1 MKILQV
7 SNFFKPMWESGGVA
21 RVAYE
26 ISKHLKDRGHEITVY
41 TTNRSAY
48 RKNIE
53 TNKLT
58 SLEGMK
64 VYYFE
69 NLRKYFP
76 WITLPVVPYYLPF
89 VARKQIKKFDIIHI
103 HEHRSLL
110 AVIVHHYAKKH
121 GIPYVLQAHGSVMP
135 FFAKQR
141 FKRLFD
147 SIWGCNILKDAVKVI
162 ALNTTEVAQYKKMG
176 VDGTKI
182 EIVPNGFNLSE
193 YKKLPEKGEFR
204 KKHSISNNE
213 KIILYVGR
221 LHKSKGIG
229 LLVKAFVYAKNE
241 IDNVR
246 LVLIGPDNEY
256 KSELKELARTLKV
269 DDKIMF
275 AGFVTI
281 DEKMKA
287 FVDADVFVTPRFS
300 GFPVTFLEAC
310 ACGTPIITTNK
321 GDELDWIDSNV
332 GYVVEYNEELLGDA
346 IVKILND
353 KKLKKKFG
361 EMGGNLV
368 REKFNWDKI
377 VKRLERSYETV
388 LDSFIYGGYN

>member
-1 MKILQV
+1 
-7 SNFFKPMWESGGVA
+7 
-21 RVAYE
+21 
-26 ISKHLKDRGHEITVY
+26 
-41 TTNRSAY
+41 
-48 RKNIE
+48 
-53 TNKLT
+53 
-58 SLEGMK
+58 
-64 VYYFE
+64 
-69 NLRKYFP
+69 
-76 WITLPVVPYYLPF
+76 
-89 VARKQIKKFDIIHI
+89 
-103 HEHRSLL
+103 
-110 AVIVHHYAKKH
+110 
-121 GIPYVLQAHGSVMP
+121 LQAHGSVLP

-141 FKRLFD
+141 YKKLFD
-147 SIWGCNILKDAVKVI
+147 SIWGYSILKDSSKVI
-162 ALNTTEVAQYKKMG
+162 ALNATEVEQYKKMG
-176 VDGTKI
+176 VDENKI
-182 EIVPNGFNLSE
+182 EIVPNGFNLSDC
-193 YKKLPEKGEFR
+193 KKLPEKGEFR

-221 LHKSKGIG
+221 LHKSKGID
-229 LLVKAFVYAKNE
+229 LLVKAFAYAKNE

-246 LVLIGPDNEY
+246 LVLIGPGDEY
-256 KSELKELARTLKV
+256 ESELKELARTLKV

-300 GFPVTFLEAC
+300 GFPITFLEAC

-321 GDELDWIDSNV
+321 GDELDWIDRNV

-361 EMGGNLV
+361 EMSENLV

-377 VKRLERSYETV
+377 VKRLERSYEAV